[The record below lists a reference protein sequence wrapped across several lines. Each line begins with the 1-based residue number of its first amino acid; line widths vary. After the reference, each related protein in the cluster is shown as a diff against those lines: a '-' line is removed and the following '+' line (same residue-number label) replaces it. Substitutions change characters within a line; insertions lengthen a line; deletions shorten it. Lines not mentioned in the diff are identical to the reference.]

1 MSKQS
6 AVTKI
11 RIFWVRVH
19 LSPLKLTFFLKIL
32 SGCTEYIAKSM
43 LKKNGWGR
51 YVDFKS
57 LKIGQTVSD
66 NKNSNFFFRGN
77 LSTLKFTF

>member
-43 LKKNGWGR
+43 LKKNGA
-51 YVDFKS
+51 DM
-57 LKIGQTVSD
+57 LI
-66 NKNSNFFFRGN
+66 
-77 LSTLKFTF
+77 LSP